1 MNILLMNLFLFLFPP
16 VVVPIVVPV
25 PVPVVVPAA
34 GNEPAWIWLPM
45 DTPAERALREKAR
58 KQWAQRR
65 ITLAAIAA
73 GDARKAR
80 IAENRNYQIQ
90 LYRKQQEWYLQ
101 QSRYRSSY
109 YNNSNSYTQ
118 RWRMIYINTPTGRVG
133 YWVPY

>member
-1 MNILLMNLFLFLFPP
+1 MNVLLTMLFCIPP
-16 VVVPIVVPV
+16 FIVPVPVPV
-25 PVPVVVPAA
+25 PVPVVVLEA
-34 GNEPAWIWLPM
+34 GNEPVWIWMPM

-90 LYRKQQEWYLQ
+90 LYRRQQEWYLQ

-109 YNNSNSYTQ
+109 YNNSNNNNYN

-133 YWVPY
+133 YWIPY